1 VSATTATF
9 EGLQEALF
17 QSTSAVFSTMAHMPI
32 VKIDPETIAVQSG
45 MSAIVGFG
53 GRLQGFVAVHL
64 PAAAACQ
71 VATNMLGME
80 VHEMDD
86 VVRDAIGE
94 IGNMM
99 AGGFKKTMSETFGL
113 SPIQISIPTV
123 VNGQGYTTNG
133 PSGTKSA
140 VIGAMSDDHQFKIQ
154 LVAEQP

>member
-1 VSATTATF
+1 MSSTTATF

-32 VKIDPETIAVQSG
+32 IRVDHQTIATQSG

-64 PAAAACQ
+64 PAAAACA
-71 VATNMLGME
+71 VATKMLGME
-80 VHEMDD
+80 LHEMDD

-99 AGGFKKTMSETFGL
+99 AGGFKKAMSEQFGL
-113 SPIQISIPTV
+113 TPIQISIPTV

-133 PSGTKSA
+133 PTGTKSA
-140 VIGAMSDDHQFKIQ
+140 VIGAKSDDYQFKIQ
-154 LVAEQP
+154 LVAEEP